1 VPSSSLQQ
9 GNIAR
14 LSPRYIVS
22 ALVLCFLAVCLASPS
37 ARACECLWQ
46 GSFSEVAKET
56 DIVVLASIE
65 RHRGNAADIVIEE
78 TYQGAQW
85 HENLRVWMSA
95 GDYCRP
101 DIDSFPEGSRWIFAL
116 NKIEALPEGGFN
128 PSTPNISYGRIDD
141 YSLSSCGG
149 YWLKVSGQRASGN
162 LIPGMPRFADAPKMN
177 PVLVNHIASFIAGE
191 ASLNSLISASEI
203 DPELEA
209 LKRAS
214 RGFMRRGGLLPP
226 TEQSDDSS
234 PDNLE

>member
-1 VPSSSLQQ
+1 MPIGSLQE
-9 GNIAR
+9 GTNTR
-14 LSPRYIVS
+14 LSRRYLAS
-22 ALVLCFLAVCLASPS
+22 AIALSFLAVCLAIPN

-46 GSFSEVAKET
+46 GSFSKVAKET

-78 TYQGAQW
+78 TYQGAGW
-85 HENLRVWMSA
+85 HENLRVWMKA

-101 DIDSFPEGSRWIFAL
+101 EIDSFPEGSRWILAL

-177 PVLVNHIASFIAGE
+177 PVLVSHIARFIGGE
-191 ASLNSLISASEI
+191 ASLNSLIRASEI

-226 TEQSDDSS
+226 TEQPDDSN
-234 PDNLE
+234 PDNIE

>member
-1 VPSSSLQQ
+1 VPIGSLQACAS
-9 GNIAR
+9 AR
-14 LSPRYIVS
+14 LSRRYLAS
-22 ALVLCFLAVCLASPS
+22 ALGLSFLVICLASPS
-37 ARACECLWQ
+37 VRACECLWQ

-65 RHRGNAADIVIEE
+65 GHRGNAADIVIEE
-78 TYQGAQW
+78 TYQGPGW
-85 HENLRVWMSA
+85 HENLRVWMKA

-101 DIDSFPEGSRWIFAL
+101 DIDSFPEGSRWILAL
-116 NKIEALPEGGFN
+116 HKIEALPEGGFN
-128 PSTPNISYGRIDD
+128 PSTPNISFGRIDD

-177 PVLVNHIASFIAGE
+177 PVLVSHIASFIRGE
-191 ASLNSLISASEI
+191 ASLNSLIRASEI

-226 TEQSDDSS
+226 TEEPDTSS

>member
-1 VPSSSLQQ
+1 M
-9 GNIAR
+9 
-14 LSPRYIVS
+14 
-22 ALVLCFLAVCLASPS
+22 
-37 ARACECLWQ
+37 
-46 GSFSEVAKET
+46 K
-56 DIVVLASIE
+56 
-65 RHRGNAADIVIEE
+65 
-78 TYQGAQW
+78 
-85 HENLRVWMSA
+85 A

-101 DIDSFPEGSRWIFAL
+101 DIDSFPEGSRWILAL

-177 PVLVNHIASFIAGE
+177 PVLVSHIASFIGGE
-191 ASLNSLISASEI
+191 ASLNSLIRASEI

-226 TEQSDDSS
+226 TEQPDGSS